1 MPKQKPKTKPLRSFI
16 VQSMPIT
23 HQATYRLMQKRMI
36 QGLVALRILD
46 NVLPRYTDIK
56 TIESLTCLARAN
68 LDEACDLLFERRER
82 YKILMEKSGLNIE
95 MLKSSRTYE
104 WRMDISSP
112 SARLLIKTMGDLDST
127 LSYLDLCWITDMVN
141 NSSHIT
147 DEISA
152 VQIVDDSIK
161 RLADFVNESLNAS
174 SPGHQHKKIKAATVQ
189 AKEDGSLVVNGSDIE
204 ALAEERADTSGSNTE
219 TPADDPPADTTASDN
234 VETGDKAASEPQP
247 DSKSKTKHRGV
258 MAALVRK

>member
-56 TIESLTCLARAN
+56 TSESLTCLARAN

-95 MLKSSRTYE
+95 MLKSSLRAKVALAPATG
-104 WRMDISSP
+104 
-112 SARLLIKTMGDLDST
+112 SAR
-127 LSYLDLCWITDMVN
+127 
-141 NSSHIT
+141 
-147 DEISA
+147 SA
-152 VQIVDDSIK
+152 I
-161 RLADFVNESLNAS
+161 
-174 SPGHQHKKIKAATVQ
+174 
-189 AKEDGSLVVNGSDIE
+189 
-204 ALAEERADTSGSNTE
+204 
-219 TPADDPPADTTASDN
+219 TPAKASGWN
-234 VETGDKAASEPQP
+234 NRFCGETVAACAYVVERVFHT
-247 DSKSKTKHRGV
+247 
-258 MAALVRK
+258 